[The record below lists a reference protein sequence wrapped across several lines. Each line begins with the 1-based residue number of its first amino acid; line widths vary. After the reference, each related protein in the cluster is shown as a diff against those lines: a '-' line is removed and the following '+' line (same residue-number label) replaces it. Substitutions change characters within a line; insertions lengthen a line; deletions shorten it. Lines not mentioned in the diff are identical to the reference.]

1 MSYETTQVVMYR
13 EVLAKRARI
22 QAESVSIPLWVKA
35 APVLLGINFT
45 AAVIYVAWSLKMFA

>member
-22 QAESVSIPLWVKA
+22 QAESVSLPVWVKV
-35 APVLLGINFT
+35 APVLLAINGC
-45 AAVIYVAWSLKMFA
+45 AAIICVARGLGMFS